1 MKAKEIWKG
10 VMKNV
15 RKDGSVYWL
24 STIAAP
30 IVDINNMV
38 TEYIFIET
46 DITELEQTKEELMES
61 YNKLQQSTDEL
72 VVKERLS
79 KEFELAEKIQE
90 DFLPN
95 PDTIQVDGLDVYCG
109 ISSASEIGGD
119 LYDVV
124 TCHADEKKTI
134 FYIGDVTGHGLI
146 SGIMMAICN
155 SLIFQLSN
163 HSSDIR
169 NILIRLNTTLF
180 YKLPKKVFITL
191 LMVVYDTETK
201 KFLFAGAGHEQ
212 LIIYRK
218 KSDSI
223 EEIET
228 GGSALGM
235 FKKIDHDV
243 VIRDLPMEAG
253 DTILMFTDGIPEA
266 RNGNGDFYGL
276 DRFKESF
283 KNNAHRTVSGV
294 YE

>member
-1 MKAKEIWKG
+1 MGIKIRENIKILNEYKNLIDASSLVSKVDIDGNFIAANEIFCTTSGYGLEEIKGKSYKMIRHPDVTPEAFKDLWYTMKAKEIWSG

-30 IVDINNMV
+30 IVDINNMI

-46 DITELEQTKEELMES
+46 DITELEKTKEELMES

-95 PDTIQVDGLDVYCG
+95 PETIRVDGLDVYCG

-119 LYDVV
+119 LYDAVS
-124 TCHADEKKTI
+124 CHADEKKTI

-191 LMVVYDTETK
+191 LMVMYDTETK
-201 KFLFAGAGHEQ
+201 KFTFA
-212 LIIYRK
+212 
-218 KSDSI
+218 
-223 EEIET
+223 
-228 GGSALGM
+228 
-235 FKKIDHDV
+235 
-243 VIRDLPMEAG
+243 
-253 DTILMFTDGIPEA
+253 
-266 RNGNGDFYGL
+266 
-276 DRFKESF
+276 
-283 KNNAHRTVSGV
+283 
-294 YE
+294 